1 MVPTVDLDPSG
12 SPLFVTG
19 VITAIV
25 STLAAIWVFSL
36 GDVVTALGLTVLV
49 VAGLLLAGI
58 DLSPNATPP

>member
-1 MVPTVDLDPSG
+1 MGSTVDLDPSG
-12 SPLFVTG
+12 SPLLVTG

-36 GDVVTALGLTVLV
+36 GDVVTALGLTLLV

>member
-12 SPLFVTG
+12 SPLLVTG
-19 VITAIV
+19 AITAIV

-36 GDVVTALGLTVLV
+36 GDVVTALGLTLLV

>member
-12 SPLFVTG
+12 SLLFVTG